1 MQGAP
6 PPADKNKQDRR
17 LCISVMCCVTFR
29 AGVPVNA
36 WREIFAENDH
46 ARATVV
52 MYLHAVMFPDVDR
65 SRLCR
70 LSGAWL
76 TSRRSSVKRRT
87 GSCGSQR
94 DGKHC
99 DSKDRAKSP
108 QLPGSSVLV
117 HSIASEELFPP
128 VMLDDLA
135 GAGHAQTRLCPF
147 LASSGICLKDRRRRL
162 RAQHAAQVPDS
173 FV

>member
-1 MQGAP
+1 MHGERFSPKMTTPGQ
-6 PPADKNKQDRR
+6 Q
-17 LCISVMCCVTFR
+17 S
-29 AGVPVNA
+29 
-36 WREIFAENDH
+36 
-46 ARATVV
+46 VV
-52 MYLHAVMFPDVDR
+52 MYSHAVMFPDVDR

-135 GAGHAQTRLCPF
+135 GAGHARTRLCPF
-147 LASSGICLKDRRRRL
+147 LASSGICLKDRGGGGCEHSMQPKCRTHL
-162 RAQHAAQVPDS
+162 CEAQGFIALGLS
-173 FV
+173 